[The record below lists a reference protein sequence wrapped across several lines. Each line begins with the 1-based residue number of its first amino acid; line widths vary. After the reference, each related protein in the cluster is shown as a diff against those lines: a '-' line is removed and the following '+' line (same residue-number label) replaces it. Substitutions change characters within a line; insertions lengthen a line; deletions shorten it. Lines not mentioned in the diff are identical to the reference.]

1 MKNFLTALFAIALTY
16 ICSLAIVVSANAPG
30 PIIPAALAQIFVN
43 SVLHTQLCAKGRIH
57 LAALPAS
64 WALCVVPLY
73 IYSFH
78 IDRYSGFFGGG
89 FTFQVLGFFT
99 LLPVFAVSLLTSAVS
114 GYRRGRAA
122 SRQDS
127 RSGDDEH

>member
-1 MKNFLTALFAIALTY
+1 MKDFLTALLVVALTY

-30 PIIPAALAQIFVN
+30 PIIPVALAQIFVN

-57 LAALPAS
+57 SAALPAA
-64 WALCVVPLY
+64 WALCVVSLY

-78 IDRYSGFFGGG
+78 IDRYSGFFGRG
-89 FTFQVLGFFT
+89 FTFMALGFFT
-99 LLPVFAVSLLTSAVS
+99 LLPVFAVSLLTSAV
-114 GYRRGRAA
+114 GRYRRGRAA

-127 RSGDDEH
+127 PNDNDEH